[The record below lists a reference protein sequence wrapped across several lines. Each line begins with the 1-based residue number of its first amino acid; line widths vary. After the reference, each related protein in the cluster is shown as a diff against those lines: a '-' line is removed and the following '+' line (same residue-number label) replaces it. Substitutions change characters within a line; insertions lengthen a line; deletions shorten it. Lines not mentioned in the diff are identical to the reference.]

1 MKDRCPF
8 LRARL
13 ERFAKIQSVFR
24 HDTSYV
30 SAFRFCRSFYS
41 FIEPNEKKMQRKKK
55 KQKIKGG
62 EEGEKETKAG
72 SKKKCMWK
80 KQYRRVSLRNAA
92 FAASAF
98 VSAFFRVVHQSKK
111 AGKNANGRDQMT
123 TQRQTLLS
131 KRFYISIHIH
141 RPPLHLYD
149 LSARAT
155 RNKSPRRMDY

>member
-1 MKDRCPF
+1 MKDQSFSACSS
-8 LRARL
+8 
-13 ERFAKIQSVFR
+13 AKIRKDAKCLQTRYIICICFPILSFFLSVHR
-24 HDTSYV
+24 T
-30 SAFRFCRSFYS
+30 
-41 FIEPNEKKMQRKKK
+41 EWKKNAEGKGKTEDKGRRRRRKK
-55 KQKIKGG
+55 
-62 EEGEKETKAG
+62 TKAG

-80 KQYRRVSLRNAA
+80 KEYRRVSLRNAA
-92 FAASAF
+92 FTASAF

-155 RNKSPRRMDY
+155 RNKCPRCMDY